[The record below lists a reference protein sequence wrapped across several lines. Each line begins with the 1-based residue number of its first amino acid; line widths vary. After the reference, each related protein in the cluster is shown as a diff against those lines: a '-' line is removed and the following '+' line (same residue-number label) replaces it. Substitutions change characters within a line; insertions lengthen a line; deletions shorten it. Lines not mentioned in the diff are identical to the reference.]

1 MNKLDKVGEETD
13 NSHHQVYGVLRDRSS
28 TSLRGC
34 GGGRFFAI
42 DILSGGSFQALG

>member
-28 TSLRGC
+28 TSFRGC
-34 GGGRFFAI
+34 GGGRFFAM
-42 DILSGGSFQALG
+42 DILSGGSFQTIS